1 MWLCFRSHFPHLNT
15 LLVMLVNVYLYII
28 PEHELSRD
36 MFEEGKR
43 FIFPILFPEHVR
55 INMQRFK
62 SIHIVVLQYPKVGFI
77 FCIKL

>member
-1 MWLCFRSHFPHLNT
+1 MTRLYISFSSLKHPF
-15 LLVMLVNVYLYII
+15 VMLVNVYLYII

-62 SIHIVVLQYPKVGFI
+62 SIHIVVLQYPKVEFI

>member
-1 MWLCFRSHFPHLNT
+1 
-15 LLVMLVNVYLYII
+15 
-28 PEHELSRD
+28 

-62 SIHIVVLQYPKVGFI
+62 SIHIVGLQYPKDEFI
-77 FCIKL
+77 FVSNLKV